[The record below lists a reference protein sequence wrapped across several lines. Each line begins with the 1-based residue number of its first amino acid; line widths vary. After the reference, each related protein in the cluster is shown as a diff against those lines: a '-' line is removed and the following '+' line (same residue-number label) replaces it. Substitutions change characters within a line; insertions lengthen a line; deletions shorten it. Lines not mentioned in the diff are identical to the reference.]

1 MHETQLQNV
10 SQAKVTK
17 QINNKIQ
24 GKENKKRLQ
33 PRDDA
38 PDTNLAIYANV
49 QHVSSMRILF
59 LFFLKY

>member
-17 QINNKIQ
+17 QMNNEVQ
-24 GKENKKRLQ
+24 GQGNRKRLQ

-38 PDTNLAIYANV
+38 PDTNLAIYTNV